1 MGEITCQFCNEEIK
15 QTLIEGI
22 IFEHKCPVCG
32 EYYTY
37 YNEFEP
43 DTSFPKN
50 ATASFLIYRHD
61 LKNRFLGTKKQ
72 FEIINAEYPNKHF
85 NLITDEEIEAFWPTK
100 FTDKISNILIWF
112 EKHTEVYGTYTIV
125 SQKQLESIFFV
136 ERFSNNEKL
145 NPHEVNHSQCQFIMD
160 YLAVQKKYVRFSK
173 SGDNPCYSLTSTG
186 YEQLEKINTH
196 NKNNKKVFVSMAFN
210 DNTEATRAAIKK
222 GIIEAKYDATLI
234 DEIIHNKQIV
244 PEMFR
249 LIRESRLLV
258 MDISEPNY
266 GAYYEAGYAQG
277 LGKEVIITCSEERF
291 YKQYNTKEEKK
302 YEKYLKP
309 HFDIAQKQILLWKDT
324 DDLTK
329 KLSEWIKA
337 IE

>member
-1 MGEITCQFCNEEIK
+1 MAELKCPYCQKNIETKTIEIITEYN
-15 QTLIEGI
+15 
-22 IFEHKCPVCG
+22 CPVCG
-32 EYYTY
+32 HYYQYSDFYSGISLPEEY
-37 YNEFEP
+37 N
-43 DTSFPKN
+43 DKTSSYLFYHKN
-50 ATASFLIYRHD
+50 NYD
-61 LKNRFLGTKKQ
+61 RFIGDNKDYEKVKKR
-72 FEIINAEYPNKHF
+72 FSKKIF
-85 NLITDEEIEAFWPTK
+85 SLITLDEIEAFWPKT
-100 FTDKISNILIWF
+100 FTDRITNILIWLDNHSKYPGETIHISYAEIQRLFFLNTNAQDF
-112 EKHTEVYGTYTIV
+112 EINSQYRFYTDYLYHIKKYIDIFETDDGIDISLKHSGYERIEEL
-125 SQKQLESIFFV
+125 QLE
-136 ERFSNNEKL
+136 
-145 NPHEVNHSQCQFIMD
+145 
-160 YLAVQKKYVRFSK
+160 
-173 SGDNPCYSLTSTG
+173 
-186 YEQLEKINTH
+186 

-210 DNTEATRAAIKK
+210 DKTVNTREAIKN

-291 YKQYNTKEEKK
+291 YMKYESEEEKK

>member
-1 MGEITCQFCNEEIK
+1 MSNIQCPYCKRNTNFDGHTNIIYEYNCSVCGKFFLYNSGDIIGKENSKKVSSYLFYNQDKKNRFVGTNEEYEKIKNIYPEMNLITMDEIDAFWPRTFSEKITCILLWLETK
-15 QTLIEGI
+15 
-22 IFEHKCPVCG
+22 
-32 EYYTY
+32 
-37 YNEFEP
+37 
-43 DTSFPKN
+43 TSFPGEIVTITHGEFQSLAFMN
-50 ATASFLIYRHD
+50 TNVSEYEIDEQYRFYTNYLYHH
-61 LKNRFLGTKKQ
+61 KK
-72 FEIINAEYPNKHF
+72 YF
-85 NLITDEEIEAFWPTK
+85 NLITEEK
-100 FTDKISNILIWF
+100 NISL
-112 EKHTEVYGTYTIV
+112 
-125 SQKQLESIFFV
+125 
-136 ERFSNNEKL
+136 
-145 NPHEVNHSQCQFIMD
+145 
-160 YLAVQKKYVRFSK
+160 
-173 SGDNPCYSLTSTG
+173 SLTPLG
-186 YEQLEKINTH
+186 YERIEELQLDKR
-196 NKNNKKVFVSMAFN
+196 NNKKVFVSMAFN
-210 DNTEATRAAIKK
+210 DNTANTREAIKN

-291 YKQYNTKEEKK
+291 YKKYETDEEEK
-302 YEKYLKP
+302 YEKFLKP
-309 HFDIAQKQILLWKDT
+309 HFDIAQKQILLWRDT

>member
-1 MGEITCQFCNEEIK
+1 MANI
-15 QTLIEGI
+15 
-22 IFEHKCPVCG
+22 KCPYCDSDSTLTPCENILKYDCKTCG
-32 EYYTY
+32 KYFLCNRYGEGETFGYETKNKFASYLFYTR
-37 YNEFEP
+37 
-43 DTSFPKN
+43 DT
-50 ATASFLIYRHD
+50 I
-61 LKNRFLGTKKQ
+61 KNRFLGTK
-72 FEIINAEYPNKHF
+72 EEYEKAKNKF
-85 NLITDEEIEAFWPTK
+85 TAASLNLITSDEIEAFWPRS
-100 FTDKISNILIWF
+100 FSDKITKILLWIDSKSSHF
-112 EKHTEVYGTYTIV
+112 GEAINVSYNEFYRLAFIDTEVSDYEIEEQYRFFLKYFNHNKKYIYMV
-125 SQKQLESIFFV
+125 S
-136 ERFSNNEKL
+136 NEKTADL
-145 NPHEVNHSQCQFIMD
+145 
-160 YLAVQKKYVRFSK
+160 
-173 SGDNPCYSLTSTG
+173 SLTSEG
-186 YEQLEKINTH
+186 YERIEELQLSKH
-196 NKNNKKVFVSMAFN
+196 NNKKVFVSMAFN
-210 DNTEATRAAIKK
+210 ENTENIREAIKK
-222 GIIEAKYDATLI
+222 GIVEAKYDATLI

-291 YKQYNTKEEKK
+291 YKKYETEEEQK

-324 DDLTK
+324 EDLTN

>member
-1 MGEITCQFCNEEIK
+1 MSNIK
-15 QTLIEGI
+15 CPYCKRDANFDSHSNI
-22 IFEHKCPVCG
+22 IFEYNCNVCG
-32 EYYTY
+32 NYFL
-37 YNEFEP
+37 YNSGNIIGTDNNNKVSSYLFYNK
-43 DTSFPKN
+43 TK
-50 ATASFLIYRHD
+50 
-61 LKNRFLGTKKQ
+61 KNRFIGTNEEYKQ
-72 FEIINAEYPNKHF
+72 IKNVYPEM
-85 NLITDEEIEAFWPTK
+85 NLITMDEIDAFWPRT
-100 FTDKISNILIWF
+100 FSEKISYILLWLETKTSYPGENVTISHGEF
-112 EKHTEVYGTYTIV
+112 QSLAFINTNVSDYEIDEQYRFYT
-125 SQKQLESIFFV
+125 
-136 ERFSNNEKL
+136 N
-145 NPHEVNHSQCQFIMD
+145 
-160 YLAVQKKYVRFSK
+160 YLYHHKKYFNFNQ
-173 SGDNPCYSLTSTG
+173 DENEITLSLTPLG
-186 YEQLEKINTH
+186 YERIEELQLDKR
-196 NKNNKKVFVSMAFN
+196 NNKKVFVSMAFN
-210 DNTEATRAAIKK
+210 NDTNKTREAIKN
-222 GIIEAKYDATLI
+222 GIIDAGFDATLI

-291 YKQYNTKEEKK
+291 CKKYESEEEKK

-329 KLSEWIKA
+329 KLKEWIKA

>member
-1 MGEITCQFCNEEIK
+1 M
-15 QTLIEGI
+15 
-22 IFEHKCPVCG
+22 
-32 EYYTY
+32 
-37 YNEFEP
+37 
-43 DTSFPKN
+43 
-50 ATASFLIYRHD
+50 
-61 LKNRFLGTKKQ
+61 
-72 FEIINAEYPNKHF
+72 
-85 NLITDEEIEAFWPTK
+85 NLITMDEIDAFWPRT
-100 FTDKISNILIWF
+100 FSEKISYILLWLETTTSYPGENVTISHGEF
-112 EKHTEVYGTYTIV
+112 QNLAFIDTNVSDYEIDEQYRFYT
-125 SQKQLESIFFV
+125 
-136 ERFSNNEKL
+136 N
-145 NPHEVNHSQCQFIMD
+145 
-160 YLAVQKKYVRFSK
+160 YLYHHKKYFNFNQDENEISL
-173 SGDNPCYSLTSTG
+173 SLTPLG
-186 YEQLEKINTH
+186 YERIEELQLDKR
-196 NKNNKKVFVSMAFN
+196 NNKKVFVSMAFN
-210 DNTEATRAAIKK
+210 NDTNKTREAIKN

-258 MDISEPNY
+258 MDITEPNY

-291 YKQYNTKEEKK
+291 YKKYESKEEKK

-324 DDLTK
+324 DDLTR